1 MGIELDHA
9 IAPARDKVAAAKRL
23 GELLGVSWAPS
34 GAGPFSLVYIS
45 DSFTLDFRADGIN
58 PSRSITSCFR
68 VSDAE
73 FDAIHGRLV
82 AEGIPYRSNV
92 HGPVDMK
99 INTDYGG
106 RMLYWNVP
114 EGHQWEILTHSYARE
129 PK

>member
-1 MGIELDHA
+1 MSVQLDHA

-23 GELLGVSWAPS
+23 GELLGVPWAAS
-34 GAGPFSLVYIS
+34 GAGPFSPVYVS
-45 DSFTLDFRADGIN
+45 DSFTLDFVQTDQPVEIYHF
-58 PSRSITSCFR
+58 CFR
-68 VSDAE
+68 VSEAE

-82 AEGIPYRSNV
+82 AQGIPYRSNV

-106 RMLYWNVP
+106 RILYWNVP
-114 EGHQWEILTHSYARE
+114 EGHQWEILTISYARQ